1 MIKKVNRKIKNILI
15 KIIWGKKF
23 YNLFLKPFDKFIVEI
38 KPSSLFHTE
47 EIPLNKVCRIS
58 DCKNKLWSKGFEDL
72 LFPSNEEL
80 FHRKIWEF
88 CQIIYGLRKLKRLS
102 PEAIALGIGCG
113 HEELMY
119 FFANKIK
126 MVYAID
132 LYEQAYLGGEAD
144 DDVLIHPD
152 KYAPFHYRADHLKI
166 MRMNAK
172 SLQFN
177 DNTFDFVF
185 SLSSIEHFGSR
196 KSQLEALKEMRRVL
210 KPAGILA
217 ITTELILNRI
227 GRRKEYFMI
236 EEIEELI
243 QEAGFIV
250 KEPFDLCIEKELADS
265 PLALPME
272 VFKTPHVIL
281 RNLNTIHTSL
291 SLFAEKPSASKD
303 KLNAI
308 TGDEAYYPTRLYDY
322 RASIEVLEAPNLINS
337 NESFNIK
344 LRIKNIGDATWYKNG
359 SLSNMIRVGVFLC
372 SENKE
377 NHKIELLH
385 HNIPEDIYPGQIFD
399 LTLNIPPIQ
408 KKGTFI
414 FLIDLVKE
422 LKFWF
427 REKGSQPALIKI
439 NSF

>member
-1 MIKKVNRKIKNILI
+1 MIKKLNAKIKNILI
-15 KIIWGKKF
+15 RTIWGKKF

-38 KPSSLFHTE
+38 KPSSSFETE

-58 DCKNKLWSKGFEDL
+58 DCKNSLWSKGFEDL
-72 LFPSNEEL
+72 LFPSNQEL

-119 FFANKIK
+119 FLANKIK

-132 LYEQAYLGGEAD
+132 LYEEAYLGGEGD
-144 DDVLIHPD
+144 NDVLVHPD
-152 KYAPFHYRADHLKI
+152 KYAPFHYRNDHLKI
-166 MRMNAK
+166 MKMNAK
-172 SLQFN
+172 NLQFD
-177 DNTFDFVF
+177 DNTFDFIF

-227 GRRKEYFMI
+227 GRRNEYFRI
-236 EEIEELI
+236 EEIEKLI
-243 QEAGFIV
+243 QEAGFII
-250 KEPFDLCIEKELADS
+250 KEPFDLSIEKELADS
-265 PLALPME
+265 PLSLPME

-291 SLFAEKPSASKD
+291 SLFAEKLSSSND
-303 KLNAI
+303 KLNAVI
-308 TGDEAYYPTRLYDY
+308 GNETYYPIRLYDY
-322 RASIEVLEAPNLINS
+322 KASIEVLEAPNLISS
-337 NESFNIK
+337 NESFIIK
-344 LRIKNIGDATWYKNG
+344 LRIKNIGDATWYKN
-359 SLSNMIRVGVFLC
+359 SFLTNMVRVGILFFC
-372 SENKE
+372 ENNE
-377 NHKIELLH
+377 NQKIELPH
-385 HNIPEDIYPGQIFD
+385 YNIPEDIYPGQIFD
-399 LTLNIPPIQ
+399 LTLNIPPIK

-422 LKFWF
+422 LRFWF
-427 REKGSQPALIKI
+427 REKGSQPVKIKV